1 MSWLIPKKLRS
12 SMRAQEKAKYKVK
25 GITNDMLLAELDAI
39 FLDSVESLSNYEH
52 KSVVNVLKYLIL
64 HDLEL
69 RRIIGNQLQNVLT
82 VSESTLNGVIEL
94 QSYYN
99 LFRTNLMVEVV
110 KTLMEGYNKTINYLA
125 VDYDYAMQMYQYTK
139 KLNDY
144 YLREIRHYLGQ
155 RDVDQYQSR
164 IYEESMQTFE
174 EVHQTANRSIRKL
187 INIQLRALQI

>member
-1 MSWLIPKKLRS
+1 MSWLIPKKLRPS
-12 SMRAQEKAKYKVK
+12 VRAQEKAKYKVK

-69 RRIIGNQLQNVLT
+69 RRIIGNQIQNVLT

-139 KLNDY
+139 KINDY